1 MNIRKIAHKKIRAIT
16 LVELLVVI
24 AVGVMVLGLVLQ
36 MFISTN
42 LATKKDNI
50 EAIMLQEATLI
61 ARQLE
66 TALDALIAE
75 QTAYNVEEI
84 YQDTRLQFPRVEYL
98 ESEKLGVVLT
108 AFQNQQVE
116 GRTRIVMLNTP
127 LGGQLHSEEQK
138 PTVLGLNEPRIATN
152 VRFYYANKVDVN
164 NINWLDRVTSPE
176 RPILIRYTITVN
188 DLQNLVKPLKLTS
201 SVRVLK

>member
-152 VRFYYANKVDVN
+152 VRFYYADKVDVN

>member
-138 PTVLGLNEPRIATN
+138 PTVLGLNEPHIATN
-152 VRFYYANKVDVN
+152 VRFYYADKVDVN